1 MYFDFYDDRPDYLA
15 LNRDVARLE
24 GLLHLIIAVSVAFFF
39 DIVALIVLVMLAS
52 MPSSDVARRTALA
65 RARPAESPRF
75 VFMAP
80 RIDRPSRTAR
90 PNAEASDQN
99 RMAAARERSPNP
111 TNPLP
116 FSRGNTPER
125 VEQPAVSAPPQR
137 MARTEP
143 QRQEPQAQRPGQNG
157 QNGQNG
163 SPNALAFSGPPMG
176 MARNGN
182 PGAMGEPGPLSAAA
196 ANPFRYAQGDVFN
209 NPGGEGGQPQADIQ
223 FDSKGVEFGPWL
235 RRFIAQLKRN
245 WLIPMAAMTMKG
257 HVVVTFNVHRD
268 GSITEVDVPG
278 PCPVQAFNR
287 AAQGALVSSNPTQPL
302 PPEYPADRCFFTV
315 TFFYN
320 EVPPYR

>member
-24 GLLHLIIAVSVAFFF
+24 GLLHLIVAVSAAFFL
-39 DIVALIVLVMLAS
+39 DIVALIVLVMVATA
-52 MPSSDVARRTALA
+52 PSADEARRAA
-65 RARPAESPRF
+65 RAKEEAAVRF

-80 RIDRPSRTAR
+80 RVDRPSRTAP
-90 PNAEASDQN
+90 PNAVASDQN
-99 RMAAARERSPNP
+99 RRAAAPERSPNP

-116 FSRGNTPER
+116 FSRGNTSER
-125 VEQPAVSAPPQR
+125 VEQPAMKAPPQR
-137 MARTEP
+137 TEP
-143 QRQEPQAQRPGQNG
+143 EPQEPQGQRAGQNG
-157 QNGQNG
+157 QNGQMG
-163 SPNALAFSGPPMG
+163 SANALSYTGPPMG
-176 MARNGN
+176 VARNGN
-182 PGAMGEPGPLSAAA
+182 PGAMGAPGPLSQAV

-209 NPGGEGGQPQADIQ
+209 NPGGDGGQLQSAIQ

-257 HVVVTFNVHRD
+257 HVVVTFYVHKD
-268 GSITEVDVPG
+268 GTITEIDVPG

-287 AAQGALVSSNPTQPL
+287 AAYGALVTSNPTQPL

-320 EVPPYR
+320 EIPPDR